1 MILAD
6 SALAVCS
13 GEKLARTVYE
23 NIELI
28 QNWADDIRGAEE
40 PLVPGD
46 MRHDDIRACFLNG
59 NVIQYGPGVFAVR
72 YLSEDYCAQ
81 LLKVLNTV
89 EFTPN
94 EEEPEDAQIP
104 EVVIKHH
111 HYGLHE
117 CLRGLHNGYIVPL
130 TTILFG
136 QTANQC
142 TSIQA
147 AKYTPENT
155 PMGCW
160 HTDQDS
166 EMTLV
171 VALSNDHEGGG
182 TEVYQGP
189 FADPVVVPQ
198 LPVGWGMLFNG
209 RHNPHRGLPVT
220 EGERNLLVHWFKFE
234 D

>member
-1 MILAD
+1 MLLAD

-13 GEKLARTVYE
+13 GEKLARTAYGNVE
-23 NIELI
+23 TLK
-28 QNWADDIRGAEE
+28 QWASAINQAEE
-40 PLVPGD
+40 PLFPDDFTYGD
-46 MRHDDIRACFLNG
+46 ILKCFFDH
-59 NVIQYGPGVFAVR
+59 NVIQYGPGVFAVK

-94 EEEPEDAQIP
+94 DEEPEDAQIP

-117 CLRGLHNGYIVPL
+117 CLRGLHNSYIVPL

-147 AKYTPENT
+147 AKYTPST
-155 PMGCW
+155 TAKGCW

-189 FADPVVVPQ
+189 FNEPITVPQ